1 MVTGNSRI
9 TIIGAG
15 PAGCAAALAALSEG
29 SAFTLYEKSRFP
41 RGFVDPFTGSVI
53 LAALL
58 TGRLAGQAAARGRR
72 VCVSIGEELA
82 ILAVTESVAT
92 CRLSST
98 WHWMYLS
105 GQSILQNFALES
117 RVAEQHR

>member
-58 TGRLAGQAAARGRR
+58 TGRLAGQAAAEA
-72 VCVSIGEELA
+72 VNIGSFEQFFNLA
-82 ILAVTESVAT
+82 I
-92 CRLSST
+92 RL
-98 WHWMYLS
+98 LS
-105 GQSILQNFALES
+105 GS
-117 RVAEQHR
+117 V